1 MLQKILKALFP
12 GTIASIEKQ
21 AIDNYWFDIEQ
32 ANIISKYGSL
42 AAYEEHVKEMNALHQ
57 EMYEEELRERMEYE
71 ALDEELHYL
80 YQDETE
86 AEYVTRIA
94 QKEEEA
100 LYKAINSGKK

>member
-1 MLQKILKALFP
+1 MLQKVLKVLFP

-21 AIDNYWFDIEQ
+21 AIDNYWFDVEQ
-32 ANIISKYGSL
+32 ANIISNYGSL

-57 EMYEEELRERMEYE
+57 EMYEQELRDRAYT
-71 ALDEELHYL
+71 DELHYL

-94 QKEEEA
+94 DEETEA
-100 LYKAINSGKK
+100 LIRSKKGL

>member
-21 AIDNYWFDIEQ
+21 AVEQYCFDIIE
-32 ANIISKYGSL
+32 IERISQFGSL
-42 AAYEEHVKEMNALHQ
+42 AAYEEHVKEINALHE
-57 EMYEEELRERMEYE
+57 EMYQQELRDRAYT
-71 ALDEELHYL
+71 DELHYL

-94 QKEEEA
+94 QEEEEA

>member
-21 AIDNYWFDIEQ
+21 AIENCWFDVEQ

-42 AAYEEHVKEMNALHQ
+42 ANYEEHLQEMNALHE
-57 EMYEEELRERMEYE
+57 EMYQQELRDRAYT
-71 ALDEELHYL
+71 DELHYL

-94 QKEEEA
+94 QEEEEA